1 MCQCITEEKVAHF
14 GNTKRLV
21 CIEVL
26 CALQIIKV
34 EFGSNRCSDVNDT
47 TRQTGLERIQ
57 KQNGQQKMTQVI
69 RSKHGFQA
77 IRCKATARLIDCRL
91 IHYYIKALVLLAKFV
106 CRFPDRA
113 LRPQIN
119 EQQFQFGA
127 TRGSTNLLLGNLA
140 PATIST

>member
-1 MCQCITEEKVAHF
+1 MQRIRGCASPRETMCQCITEEKVAHF

-26 CALQIIKV
+26 CALQIVKV

-47 TRQTGLERIQ
+47 TRWTGLERIQ
-57 KQNGQQKMTQVI
+57 KQSGQQKMTQVI

-77 IRCKATARLIDCRL
+77 IRCKATARLIDCRI
-91 IHYYIKALVLLAKFV
+91 IHYYIKALLLRAKLV

-113 LRPQIN
+113 LQSKIHQ
-119 EQQFQFGA
+119 QQFPFGVA
-127 TRGSTNLLLGNLA
+127 RG
-140 PATIST
+140 